1 MMNWLVT
8 KVNAI
13 KVLSTNGL
21 VSKTQYSSDKKNLE
35 KIVRGVNKKMV
46 YTSGLVKKTDLN
58 NKITE
63 IENQITSITCLATIA
78 TLNPKIIPY
87 R

>member
-1 MMNWLVT
+1 MNWLVT

-21 VSKTQYSSDKKNLE
+21 VSKTQYSSDKQNLE

-63 IENQITSITCLATIA
+63 IENQITSITCLVTIA

>member
-21 VSKTQYSSDKKNLE
+21 VSKTQYSSDKQNLE

-46 YTSGLVKKTDLN
+46 YASGLVKKTDLN

-63 IENQITSITCLATIA
+63 IENQITSITCLVTIA

>member
-13 KVLSTNGL
+13 KVLITNGL

-63 IENQITSITCLATIA
+63 IENQITSITCLVTIA

>member
-21 VSKTQYSSDKKNLE
+21 VSKTQYSSDKQNLE

-63 IENQITSITCLATIA
+63 IENQITSITCLVTIA

>member
-58 NKITE
+58 NKIAE
-63 IENQITSITCLATIA
+63 IENQITSITCLVTIA

>member
-1 MMNWLVT
+1 MNWLVT

-63 IENQITSITCLATIA
+63 IENQITSITCLVTIA

>member
-46 YTSGLVKKTDLN
+46 YASGLVKKTDLN

>member
-1 MMNWLVT
+1 MNWLVT

-21 VSKTQYSSDKKNLE
+21 VSKTQYSPDKQNLE

-63 IENQITSITCLATIA
+63 IENQITSITCLVTIA

>member
-21 VSKTQYSSDKKNLE
+21 VSKTQYSPDKQNLE

-63 IENQITSITCLATIA
+63 IENQITSITCLVTIA

>member
-13 KVLSTNGL
+13 KVLSANVL
-21 VSKTQYSSDKKNLE
+21 VSKTQYSSDKQNLE
-35 KIVRGVNKKMV
+35 KIIKGVNKKMV

-63 IENQITSITCLATIA
+63 TENQITSITCLVTIA
-78 TLNPKIIPY
+78 TLNPKFILH

>member
-13 KVLSTNGL
+13 KVLSNNGL
-21 VSKTQYSSDKKNLE
+21 VSKTQYSSDKQNLE

-63 IENQITSITCLATIA
+63 IENQITSITCLVTIA

>member
-13 KVLSTNGL
+13 KVLSANGL
-21 VSKTQYSSDKKNLE
+21 VSKTQYSSDKQNLE
-35 KIVRGVNKKMV
+35 KIIKGVNKKMV

-63 IENQITSITCLATIA
+63 TENQITSITCLVTIA
-78 TLNPKIIPY
+78 TLNPKFILH

>member
-21 VSKTQYSSDKKNLE
+21 VSKTQYSPDKQNLE

-63 IENQITSITCLATIA
+63 IENRITSITCLVTIA

>member
-21 VSKTQYSSDKKNLE
+21 VSKTQYSSDKQNLE
-35 KIVRGVNKKMV
+35 KIVKGVNKKMV

-63 IENQITSITCLATIA
+63 IENQITSITCLVTIA

>member
-21 VSKTQYSSDKKNLE
+21 VSKTQYSSDKKNIE

-63 IENQITSITCLATIA
+63 IENQITSITCLVTIA

>member
-46 YTSGLVKKTDLN
+46 YASGLVKKTDLN

-63 IENQITSITCLATIA
+63 IENQITSITCLVTIA

>member
-63 IENQITSITCLATIA
+63 IENQITSITCLVTIA

-87 R
+87 W

>member
-13 KVLSTNGL
+13 KVLSANVL
-21 VSKTQYSSDKKNLE
+21 VSKTQYSSDKQNLE
-35 KIVRGVNKKMV
+35 KIIKGVNKKMV

-63 IENQITSITCLATIA
+63 TENQITSITCLVTIA
-78 TLNPKIIPY
+78 TLNPKFIL

>member
-13 KVLSTNGL
+13 KVLSTNRL

-63 IENQITSITCLATIA
+63 IENQITSITCLVTIA

>member
-63 IENQITSITCLATIA
+63 IENQITSITCLVTIA

>member
-1 MMNWLVT
+1 MNWLVT

-13 KVLSTNGL
+13 KVLSTNRL

-63 IENQITSITCLATIA
+63 IENQITSITCLVTIA